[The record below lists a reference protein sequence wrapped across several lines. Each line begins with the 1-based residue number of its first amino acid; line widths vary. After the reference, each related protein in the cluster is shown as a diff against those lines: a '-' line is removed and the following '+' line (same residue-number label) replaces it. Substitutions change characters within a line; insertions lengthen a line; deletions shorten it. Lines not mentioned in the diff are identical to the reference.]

1 MKLIEVQ
8 IKLFRNILDSTIVPI
23 ESDVTCLVG
32 KDESGKTAFMH
43 ALYRLNPARLNVSF
57 NVPTQYPAW
66 LEKKDRHR
74 GMELEK
80 VRPVCAIFELDH
92 DDQALVDQHFGPH
105 ALNSNRL
112 TLEREYGGQLI
123 YSLDINEQ
131 NIVSFA
137 IAQAELPADIAHEAG
152 KITSFSELYSFIES
166 LKTSSNE
173 RPEIQLAVASLEKNG
188 REMLGGS
195 NYIDAIL
202 NLLKER
208 IPKFFYFADYS
219 SLPCRIKIRELLS
232 RKEADLNDDELT
244 ALSLL
249 RLAATDNEYLL
260 NSDYERRKRE
270 LENVANAITL
280 DILKY
285 WTQNPE
291 LRVLIDI
298 SQETI
303 NSPQGQQS
311 VLDEG

>member
-1 MKLIEVQ
+1 M
-8 IKLFRNILDSTIVPI
+8 
-23 ESDVTCLVG
+23 
-32 KDESGKTAFMH
+32 
-43 ALYRLNPARLNVSF
+43 
-57 NVPTQYPAW
+57 
-66 LEKKDRHR
+66 
-74 GMELEK
+74 
-80 VRPVCAIFELDH
+80 
-92 DDQALVDQHFGPH
+92 
-105 ALNSNRL
+105 
-112 TLEREYGGQLI
+112 
-123 YSLDINEQ
+123 
-131 NIVSFA
+131 
-137 IAQAELPADIAHEAG
+137 
-152 KITSFSELYSFIES
+152 
-166 LKTSSNE
+166 
-173 RPEIQLAVASLEKNG
+173 AVASLEKNG

-311 VLDEG
+311 VLDELKVRMWDERHWLSLPFDEHSSGFRWFFSFLVAFSKYEWAENSSRNPT